1 MIFACIHTPARPNG
15 TPADPV
21 VLVISAPSWIDAKSY
36 ALRHFAPCEWKN
48 HEDPAS
54 GAMGVGLIVKET
66 GEDAVADIELRWI
79 GSQYGEKPDRRLE
92 MRKKLKKGW
101 GEWKA
106 A

>member
-15 TPADPV
+15 TTADPV

-66 GEDAVADIELRWI
+66 GEDAVADVELRRV
-79 GSQYGEKPDRRLE
+79 GEARSLE
-92 MRKKLKKGW
+92 IRSRLKKGW
-101 GEWKA
+101 STWKSA
-106 A
+106 